1 MIVAFIIGGL
11 RELGEP
17 ARKALI
23 VDLAHASVRGRSVG
37 IYYLVRGLAVF
48 PASILGG
55 WLWSMNATFPFLAA
69 FAVGVVGVITYAFS
83 RTETDTHNS

>member
-1 MIVAFIIGGL
+1 MVAAFVIGGL

-55 WLWSMNATFPFLAA
+55 WLWSMNTGLPFVVA
-69 FAVGVVGVITYAFS
+69 FGVGVAGVLTYAFS
-83 RTETDTHNS
+83 RTETA